1 MGRSVISPSYMS
13 EVLRL
18 NPDSLLFAR
27 YAHTL
32 IVSKKLNA
40 AQKIA
45 EEGVEKF
52 PNYAGG
58 RFILALCY
66 AEQGDKKTA
75 VLQLIEVL
83 KVEPTFQQAIALLVK
98 LISSDGVTETSS
110 SLISF
115 LANTNPKTRLLG
127 KFKLSGSGKK
137 NTVFEIFS
145 CEHNWK
151 EYASEN
157 YGKEKKSHKAED
169 SDVNA
174 LGGSLEQEISEAIY
188 QDEIPEEEKTDMPPE
203 ETSEKAE
210 GEASIESES
219 ENEIPAKDESD
230 AENEITTKS
239 QEEEENSD
247 KAHGK
252 KPKKGKSKIKDKS
265 KHEKKQHNFKMPDV
279 IKKIVSIFSSQD
291 AEKSPL
297 KDKKAQSEPS
307 GIIKLPTKNSEDVQP
322 DIDNSALA
330 SENQDKKEEIS
341 GEIETAAE
349 NIQTTDVEDSPA
361 VDNISED
368 TTEIQEAEV
377 TEDVIS
383 ETSTTDLPENSE
395 TITDNISEDTT
406 EIQEEE
412 ITEDVISETSTTD
425 LPENSETITDDI
437 SQETQEIK
445 TDETNE
451 NPVEIVE
458 NKEESSAQASETDTD
473 STEKDTANVNEEF
486 AELKNIVEESIENLP
501 TEVSLNLPETE
512 EVISNDF
519 IPKFDNNDFDNLV
532 EDNKKS
538 DDVLLET
545 PEKSVENQEPVSDDS
560 EQNFNDKLS
569 DTFDDSFE
577 DYLKNSQK
585 IEVNKQDAGD
595 VSEIALENSAQK
607 FDIDEQ
613 KAEPLS
619 EKEAFGFLIAK
630 NGGEQLPDHI
640 LTPTFAQ
647 IYLEQGQPY
656 LAKQIYERL
665 MLQDGENEEF
675 AEKIEEI
682 DDIIERMKKGENIS
696 FETLDFS
703 EEKSVKRSLKGKRI
717 KKEIREALIEK
728 YFTKDEGEKDDGQI

>member
-368 TTEIQEAEV
+368 TTEIQE
-377 TEDVIS
+377 
-383 ETSTTDLPENSE
+383 
-395 TITDNISEDTT
+395 
-406 EIQEEE
+406 EE

>member
-395 TITDNISEDTT
+395 TITD
-406 EIQEEE
+406 
-412 ITEDVISETSTTD
+412 
-425 LPENSETITDDI
+425 DI